1 MVEALTGATASDA
14 EAQVRRTTGRAI
26 VALSI
31 AAILAVV
38 VLVGVLQLNAALE
51 TSARLRAQITDLRSQ
66 VQRRNSQLQRQRDTV
81 QQLTILVAQRRNEDA
96 LALLQQ
102 EARPRRR
109 MVSRVFFNLRSEE
122 QRQLA
127 SRCGVTIGG
136 DYRMPP
142 PAIGTRGPP
151 TAEVRYFHA
160 GEESYAQDVAQ
171 RLQGCLGTAPAVRQV
186 PGFDVTPPLIAP
198 RQFEIWLPPA
208 AGTPALARA
217 SARSPAR
224 AGSGAEG
231 AAD

>member
-1 MVEALTGATASDA
+1 MVEASADLPGAASDP
-14 EAQVRRTTGRAI
+14 EAQVRRSTGRAI

-31 AAILAVV
+31 AGILVVV
-38 VLVGVLQLNAALE
+38 VLIAGFQLSAALDNG
-51 TSARLRAQITDLRSQ
+51 ARLRAQNADLRSQ

-81 QQLTILVAQRRNEDA
+81 QQLTILIAQHRNEDA

-109 MVSRVFFNLRSEE
+109 LVSRVFFNIRAEN

-127 SRCGVTIGG
+127 SRCGATIGG
-136 DYRMPP
+136 AYRMPP

-151 TAEVRYFHA
+151 TAEVRFFHA

-171 RLQGCLGTAPAVRQV
+171 RLQGCLGTAPAVRLM

-208 AGTPALARA
+208 APGATAASTPAAAPA
-217 SARSPAR
+217 SR
-224 AGSGAEG
+224 
-231 AAD
+231 

>member
-1 MVEALTGATASDA
+1 MVEASADLPGAADA
-14 EAQVRRTTGRAI
+14 EAQVRRSTGRAI

-31 AAILAVV
+31 AAILVVV
-38 VLVGVLQLNAALE
+38 VLVAGFQLNAALE
-51 TSARLRAQITDLRSQ
+51 NAARLQAQITDLRSQ

-81 QQLTILVAQRRNEDA
+81 QQLSILIAQRRNEDA

-109 MVSRVFFNLRSEE
+109 LVSRVFFNVRADS

-127 SRCGVTIGG
+127 TRCGATIGG
-136 DYRMPP
+136 AYRMPP

-151 TAEVRYFHA
+151 AAEVRYFHA

-171 RLQGCLGTAPAVRQV
+171 RLQGCLGTAPAVRLM

-198 RQFEIWLPPA
+198 RQFEIWLPPVAPGAPA
-208 AGTPALARA
+208 APAPAAR
-217 SARSPAR
+217 
-224 AGSGAEG
+224 
-231 AAD
+231 